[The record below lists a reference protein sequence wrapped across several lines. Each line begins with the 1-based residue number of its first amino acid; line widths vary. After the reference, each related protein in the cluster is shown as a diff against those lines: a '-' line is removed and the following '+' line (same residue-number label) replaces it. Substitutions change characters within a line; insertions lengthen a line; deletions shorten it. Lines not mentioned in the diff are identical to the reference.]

1 MFYLGKRWTIIVVY
15 VFAFVL
21 SLNGYVLAE
30 NLLDATN
37 EGNLEKVTRMVEEG
51 ANVHITN
58 DMGLT
63 PLHFAAI
70 RGYKDIAEF
79 LILKGADINSQT
91 DTGDSPLMWA
101 AKREKS
107 DLVELI
113 VQKGAT
119 VDLKD
124 NNGRTPLAWA
134 CGLFGHG
141 KSTCFKCAEILIQN
155 GADVNAAGD
164 DGHTPL
170 YWATAAKDQHL
181 SEMLIKHGAQ
191 KR

>member
-1 MFYLGKRWTIIVVY
+1 MFNLGKRWTIIVVY
-15 VFAFVL
+15 IFAFVL
-21 SLNGYVLAE
+21 SLNGYALAE
-30 NLLDATN
+30 NLFDAAKA
-37 EGNLEKVTRMVEEG
+37 GNLEKVTQLIEEG
-51 ANVHITN
+51 ANVNIRN
-58 DMGLT
+58 DSGVT
-63 PLHFAAI
+63 PLHLAAY
-70 RGYKDIAEF
+70 RGDKDIAEI
-79 LILKGADINSQT
+79 LILKGADIDSQT
-91 DTGDSPLMWA
+91 DAGDTPLMWA
-101 AKREKS
+101 VKREKS
-107 DLVELI
+107 NLVELI

-124 NNGRTPLAWA
+124 GIGRTPLAMA
-134 CGLFGHG
+134 CGLINHG
-141 KSTCFKCAEILIQN
+141 KSACFKCAEILIQN

>member
-1 MFYLGKRWTIIVVY
+1 MFNLGKRWTIIVVY
-15 VFAFVL
+15 IFAFVL
-21 SLNGYVLAE
+21 SLSGYVLAE
-30 NLLDATN
+30 NLFDAAKA
-37 EGNLEKVTRMVEEG
+37 GSLEKVTQLIEEG
-51 ANVHITN
+51 ANVNIRN
-58 DMGLT
+58 DSGVT
-63 PLHFAAI
+63 PLHIAAY
-70 RGYKDIAEF
+70 RGDKDIADF

-91 DTGDSPLMWA
+91 DAGDTPLMWA
-101 AKREKS
+101 VKREKS

-124 NNGRTPLAWA
+124 NKDRTPLAMA
-134 CGLFGHG
+134 CGLINDGR
-141 KSTCFKCAEILIQN
+141 STCFKCAEILIQN

-170 YWATAAKDQHL
+170 YWSTAAKDQNI